1 MHLARRASASDLPP
15 CRAPA
20 PALAAAAGDVWYC
33 AGQSNMWL
41 PMSYSYHRNFS
52 ISNIT
57 AGNYDNI
64 RLMAG
69 NSQAGTFHPW
79 MTAKQASKG
88 AVVDKR

>member
-1 MHLARRASASDLPP
+1 
-15 CRAPA
+15 
-20 PALAAAAGDVWYC
+20 
-33 AGQSNMWL
+33 
-41 PMSYSYHRNFS
+41 MSYSYHRNFS

-79 MTAKQASKG
+79 MTAKQAIKG
-88 AVVDKR
+88 AVVDKRQKRGCREPS

>member
-1 MHLARRASASDLPP
+1 
-15 CRAPA
+15 
-20 PALAAAAGDVWYC
+20 
-33 AGQSNMWL
+33 MWL

-88 AVVDKR
+88 AVVDTR